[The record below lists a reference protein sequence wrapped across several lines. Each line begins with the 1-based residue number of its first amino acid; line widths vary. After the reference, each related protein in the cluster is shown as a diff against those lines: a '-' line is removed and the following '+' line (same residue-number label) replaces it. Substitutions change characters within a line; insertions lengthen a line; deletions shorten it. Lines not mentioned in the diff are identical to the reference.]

1 VHESGK
7 KRRLSALSLPLKKL
21 TSQHCFTGF
30 LVSFQA
36 ASTATM
42 AQLLADTAAAVA
54 VLVVVVLAVVL
65 VALVVKLCQWRP
77 GRDGDGGCL
86 GGAAA

>member
-7 KRRLSALSLPLKKL
+7 KRRLSSLSLPLKKL

-42 AQLLADTAAAVA
+42 AQLLADTAAAA

-65 VALVVKLCQWRP
+65 VALVVKLCQWPP
-77 GRDGDGGCL
+77 GRDGDGSCL

>member
-1 VHESGK
+1 MMQARAAEMCMRVA
-7 KRRLSALSLPLKKL
+7 RREGCLL

-42 AQLLADTAAAVA
+42 AQLLADTAAVAA

-65 VALVVKLCQWRP
+65 VALVVKLCQ
-77 GRDGDGGCL
+77 
-86 GGAAA
+86 